1 MGLSRQNSTSFL
13 RPLRISLLLP
23 IVLLAACGGQHE
35 NLATPPVTQ
44 LRAAPATTK
53 EFSQPRNNYRI
64 TKIGQTY
71 EVTDI
76 SGKEATVTVSEDSVL
91 KFTDVTVN
99 LSINNL
105 AGSIKNEDLNS
116 IIELY
121 IAFFNRVPDADGLS
135 YWITQF
141 KQGMTL
147 QTIADNFYAAAIIY
161 ADQTGYSKDMSEADF
176 VRIVYK
182 NVLGR
187 YGQSAP
193 PDADVQYWANNLIQ
207 KTATKASLISSM
219 LYAAHTFK
227 GDAQWSWVPQLLENK
242 ISTGKY
248 FSVQQG
254 LNYLSPQ
261 DSILKGQA
269 IVQAISSSSA
279 SSAIN
284 LINVNDST
292 FAASSPINPQFTSA
306 LLSGQTFSF
315 GSTTLRF
322 SADGTAK
329 IQDRNPDL
337 TQVTWKIQNGLLEIQ
352 YASTQVLDYPAGSL
366 KLGGIKTT
374 AAIQEISSGRV
385 YQLVSG
391 TADNGEVK
399 WGETGSVKWAD
410 GPNKDQA
417 IDGSSVGVTTTNK
430 PSFMQSVHNTSTRL
444 KIDAQTIAPGKA
456 FAGANV
462 NSTEAMSANVLSFI
476 TENKSQFLYGLKMT
490 SSWYLQD
497 NYLYVNMDGDDKMPH
512 RYSLQDQASDGTQ
525 TWLAENLSTGSAK
538 LMSGV
543 GYSLPT
549 PKIDEALAIH
559 KWTDANGTPLSY
571 QLKADKT
578 ATSSIYKMTWEI
590 TAEGALL
597 ITSRKL
603 SNNDL
608 VSTSLYQPIKRVNQQ
623 WWFMQQTSNASGA
636 VTGLKLI
643 SLIVQGPI

>member
-1 MGLSRQNSTSFL
+1 MGSSRQKIMSLL
-13 RPLRISLLLP
+13 RPLRVSLLLP
-23 IVLLAACGGQHE
+23 IALLTACGGQHE
-35 NLATPPVTQ
+35 NLAAPPTTQ
-44 LRAAPATTK
+44 LRAAPSSTK

-99 LSINNL
+99 LNVGNL
-105 AGSIKNEDLNS
+105 ANSIKTEDLNS

-121 IAFFNRVPDADGLS
+121 VAFFNRVPDADGLS

-242 ISTGKY
+242 IATGKY

-261 DSILKGQA
+261 DSITKGQA

-284 LINVNDST
+284 LININDSA
-292 FAASSPINPQFTSA
+292 FAASSPIKQQFSSE

-337 TQVTWKIQNGLLEIQ
+337 TQVTWKVQNGILEIQ
-352 YASTQVLDYPAGSL
+352 YANPQVFDYPAGSL
-366 KLGGIKTT
+366 KLGGVNTT
-374 AAIQEISSGRV
+374 AALQETSTGRM

-391 TADNGEVK
+391 TADSGEVK
-399 WGETGSVKWAD
+399 WGETGTVKWSD
-410 GPNKDQA
+410 GANKGSE

-430 PSFMQSVHNTSTRL
+430 PSFLQSVHNTATRL
-444 KIDAQTIAPGKA
+444 KIDAQMISVGRSI
-456 FAGANV
+456 AGAMV
-462 NSTEAMSANVLSFI
+462 NTTNSLSANVLFFVSD
-476 TENKSQFLYGLKMT
+476 TKAQFLFGQKSLV
-490 SSWYLQD
+490 SWRLQD
-497 NYLYVNMDGDDKMPH
+497 NYIYLNLDGDDQSSH
-512 RYSLQDQASDGTQ
+512 RYSLQDQTADGTQ
-525 TWLAENLSTGSAK
+525 IWLAENPNIGSAE
-538 LMSGV
+538 LMSAI
-543 GYSLPT
+543 SFSQPT
-549 PKIDEALAIH
+549 PKLDEALAIH
-559 KWTDANGTPLSY
+559 KWADAKGTPLTY

-578 ATSSIYKMTWEI
+578 TTSSSYKMTWEI

-603 SNNDL
+603 NNNDL
-608 VSTSLYQPIKRVNQQ
+608 ISTTLYQPIKRINQQ
-623 WWFMQQTSNASGA
+623 WWFMQQTTNS
-636 VTGLKLI
+636 TGTMTELKLT
-643 SLIVQGPI
+643 SLIDQG